1 MRKLQLV
8 DGVDCIR
15 YTGMATDAVQIHIQ
29 LPSIHNHSDYN
40 DRQTKTHTHTHAR
53 FTFGLAVI
61 RLPRGTDPQTGSSPQ
76 QISLVEYLVKARVS
90 GLGNAGQPLHSA
102 PLERLQRGFVDD
114 IKHKPHMPRLTG
126 RGGNQ
131 GLRVDGTCL

>member
-40 DRQTKTHTHTHAR
+40 DTRSYLYTHSHIHTHSLIHFHSHTFTHSH
-53 FTFGLAVI
+53 V
-61 RLPRGTDPQTGSSPQ
+61 
-76 QISLVEYLVKARVS
+76 RVS
-90 GLGNAGQPLHSA
+90 HSVFPHGNTATY
-102 PLERLQRGFVDD
+102 FIKDD
-114 IKHKPHMPRLTG
+114 IIYTKHYISKSLKKT
-126 RGGNQ
+126 Q
-131 GLRVDGTCL
+131 VFF